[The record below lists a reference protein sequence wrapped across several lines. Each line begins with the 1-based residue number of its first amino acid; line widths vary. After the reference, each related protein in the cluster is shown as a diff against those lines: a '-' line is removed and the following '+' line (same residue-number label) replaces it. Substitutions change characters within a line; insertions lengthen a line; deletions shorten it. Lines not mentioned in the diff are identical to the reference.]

1 MNNTLYSLPKLPY
14 GHGDLAPV
22 ISEELLKI
30 HHEKH
35 HNSYV
40 TSANVIL
47 EKLDKARQENK
58 ELDYKSELKS
68 LSFNVG
74 GHVLHSLFWEN
85 MAPKNKGG
93 GKLGGEIEKRI
104 EKDFGSIERFKDEF
118 SKVAAGIEGSGW
130 ALLLHLEESDRLM
143 CWPIEKHNVLFV
155 PGAHILLVL
164 DVFEHAYYLDYKNER
179 PKFINAFWD
188 IVNWEVVNKR
198 FENMK

>member
-14 GHGDLAPV
+14 GYGDLAPV

-40 TSANVIL
+40 TSANAIL

-58 ELDYKSELKS
+58 ELDHKSELKS

-85 MAPKNKGG
+85 MIPKNKDS

-104 EKDFGSIERFKDEF
+104 KKDFGSFERFKDEF

-130 ALLLHLEESDRLM
+130 ALLIHLEEPDQLM

-179 PKFINAFWD
+179 AKFINAFWD
-188 IVNWEVVNKR
+188 IVNWEMANKR